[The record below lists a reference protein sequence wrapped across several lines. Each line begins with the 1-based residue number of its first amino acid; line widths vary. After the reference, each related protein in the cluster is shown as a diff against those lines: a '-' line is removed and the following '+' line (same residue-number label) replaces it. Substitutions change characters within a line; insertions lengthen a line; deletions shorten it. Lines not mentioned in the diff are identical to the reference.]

1 MKNLTNKVLLITKFM
16 ILIIS
21 FIWIMFILLN
31 MYQKLDKSID
41 IDFIMLIIP
50 FIILIILFFFNF
62 TFKVD
67 SVRNNI
73 LYNVTCNISLL
84 SIVYLLYR
92 TTFDK
97 NMIYYF
103 KDGYNINFT
112 YFNEQNMYIKIVM
125 LLMIIINIMLMLIN
139 TKKKKLDIME

>member
-1 MKNLTNKVLLITKFM
+1 MKNLTNKVLLIAKFM

-73 LYNVTCNISLL
+73 LYNVTCNMSLL

-125 LLMIIINIMLMLIN
+125 LLI
-139 TKKKKLDIME
+139 